1 MCHPASPINQGI
13 LYLEKDNN
21 VSRETLLRNESYNIG
36 VYINIDEVNLTC
48 KAGLWFSRRPASII
62 PVFDY
67 ANDSRRSV
75 TLNKS
80 PSIST

>member
-36 VYINIDEVNLTC
+36 LYINIDEVTLQGRPLVFPET
-48 KAGLWFSRRPASII
+48 GLNHTR
-62 PVFDY
+62 V
-67 ANDSRRSV
+67 
-75 TLNKS
+75 
-80 PSIST
+80 